1 MHIDSIQL
9 FRVPLPAA
17 ASASAP
23 GVTVEALLVG
33 MSSQGQI
40 GWGEVCLE
48 AGPYEHAEW
57 SAGAMACL
65 RDWLAPA
72 LVGRAIRSGDELQ
85 TALAPFQGNARAKSA
100 LDMAWWNLTAALRSV
115 PLFRLLGGPAG
126 EVEVSPCLGMMES
139 VEPFL
144 AAIGA
149 AFEAGAVALTLK
161 FRPGW
166 DVQMV
171 RAVRQA
177 FAAEPMAIDC
187 DGLCTLGQQ
196 EMFFR
201 LEDFNLLH
209 IEQPLSAD
217 DLVGNAM
224 LASSLR
230 TPICLDQSVTSLD
243 RVEQA
248 IDLGSCGRVRIDVAR
263 VGGLTPALAIAAAC
277 AEASIACSVNLPQQA
292 LSACVSMA
300 LATLPAFSVPG
311 ETLRVEAMP
320 AVVCSEGPRLIKN
333 AAGRQAFSLPEISGP
348 GVSVDLQALAGSAVD
363 RVTIG

>member
-1 MHIDSIQL
+1 MHIDLIQL
-9 FRVPLPAA
+9 YRVPLSG
-17 ASASAP
+17 ASGSVP
-23 GVTVEALLVG
+23 GVTVEAVRVG

-72 LVGRAIRSGDELQ
+72 LVGHAIGSGDELQ
-85 TALAPFQGNARAKSA
+85 SALAPFQGNARAKSA
-100 LDMAWWNLTAALRSV
+100 LDMAWWNLTAAGRNV
-115 PLFRLLGGPAG
+115 PLYRLLGGASG
-126 EVEVSPCLGMMES
+126 EVEISPCLGVMES

-149 AFEAGAVALTLK
+149 AFEGGAVAVTLK

-171 RAVRQA
+171 RAVRQV
-177 FAAEPMAIDC
+177 FAAEPIAIDC

-201 LEDFNLLH
+201 LEDFHLLH

-217 DLVGNAM
+217 DLVGHAM

-248 IDLGSCGRVRIDVAR
+248 IDMGSCGRVRIDVAR

-277 AEASIACSVNLPQQA
+277 AEASIACSVNVPQQA
-292 LSACVSMA
+292 LSACVALA

-311 ETLRVEAMP
+311 ETMLFETMP
-320 AVVCSEGPRLIKN
+320 AAVGREGPRLTKN
-333 AAGRQAFSLPEISGP
+333 AAGRQVFLLPDISGP
-348 GVSVDLQALAGSAVD
+348 GVSFDPQALAPAAVEQ
-363 RVTIG
+363 VTIG